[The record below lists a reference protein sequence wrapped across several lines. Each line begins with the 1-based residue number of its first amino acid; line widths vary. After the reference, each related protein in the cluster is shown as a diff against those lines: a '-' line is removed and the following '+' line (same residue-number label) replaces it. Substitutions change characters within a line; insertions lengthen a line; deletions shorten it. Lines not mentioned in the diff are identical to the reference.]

1 MQNPETYCWFATEG
15 RRPFSDCQP
24 WLPTAKQRA
33 AGGTPHRS
41 QPWHTKTPAHTHT
54 GRMCCSSDHAAREQR
69 RSTLAR
75 TRSNAPF
82 SRLLPTHPQAP
93 ANPSKSLHALPTPC
107 SMRQPPFPQ
116 HKCTSRGEIEHE
128 RVDPN
133 ASDQPTQEKTTAN
146 AAGAPPATLK
156 GEGGSRSFPE
166 AAGRRDE
173 GGRSSPGLHR
183 MHGHTREHVQLRVL
197 GFAQLLERRAL
208 TRPLA
213 LLTSGVI

>member
-1 MQNPETYCWFATEG
+1 M
-15 RRPFSDCQP
+15 
-24 WLPTAKQRA
+24 LPTAKQRA

-41 QPWHTKTPAHTHT
+41 QPWHTNTPAHTHT

-107 SMRQPPFPQ
+107 SMRHPPFPQ

-133 ASDQPTQEKTTAN
+133 ASNQPTQEKTTAS

-166 AAGRRDE
+166 VAGRRDE
-173 GGRSSPGLHR
+173 WGVAAHLACIACMAIRESTSSCECWGSLNSSRGGRSHVPSPC
-183 MHGHTREHVQLRVL
+183 
-197 GFAQLLERRAL
+197 
-208 TRPLA
+208 
-213 LLTSGVI
+213 